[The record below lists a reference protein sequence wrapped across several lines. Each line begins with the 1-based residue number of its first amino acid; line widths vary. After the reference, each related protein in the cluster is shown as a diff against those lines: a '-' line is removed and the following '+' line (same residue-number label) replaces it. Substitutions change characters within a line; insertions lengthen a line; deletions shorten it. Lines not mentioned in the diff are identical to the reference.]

1 LPIPIVSKV
10 SARDVQENYLKIKED
25 VESLLQKELKKID
38 WKKIGS
44 EAKAADVKNEEE
56 GGGG

>member
-1 LPIPIVSKV
+1 V